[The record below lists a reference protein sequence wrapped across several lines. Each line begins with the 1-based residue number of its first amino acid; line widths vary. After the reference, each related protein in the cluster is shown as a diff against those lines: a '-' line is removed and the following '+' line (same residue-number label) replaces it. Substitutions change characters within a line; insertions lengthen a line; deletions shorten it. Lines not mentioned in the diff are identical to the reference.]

1 MKEQKKMSGTRKRFE
16 AHMIALYGAERLS
29 ARRTNSDQGDPSNG
43 VNLTLYYDN
52 KADPEVEAFPGAGY
66 GHVGTWQK
74 GGGWYYEPNKKAN
87 EEVKA

>member
-29 ARRTNSDQGDPSNG
+29 ARRTNSGG

-52 KADPEVEAFPGAGY
+52 KADPEGWAVVY

-87 EEVKA
+87 EEAKA